1 MQVEPFCGRL
11 NHAGEILSESKDL
24 GQENIR
30 LSGGGCSQLLTR
42 LATNSRL
49 QGNLQGIW
57 AVEWIELRPI
67 AAKTLEKAVSGT
79 KS

>member
-30 LSGGGCSQLLTR
+30 LSGGEG
-42 LATNSRL
+42 
-49 QGNLQGIW
+49 GI
-57 AVEWIELRPI
+57 RT
-67 AAKTLEKAVSGT
+67 TLISASL
-79 KS
+79 